1 MPEGSRFV
9 MEIGHSTDSFRSHS
23 FIVSIDRGRRG
34 DPDRFPTRMENQ
46 TDKIVLTDGRR
57 AIGSLE
63 LTALLAMVMSST
75 ALAID
80 VMLPAFADI
89 RTEFGLGDDSTA
101 VAGIVTMFML
111 GLAVAQ
117 VFFGVLADRFG
128 RKPILYAGIAIYVI
142 GAVASTLAPS
152 FGWLLAARF
161 LWGIGSAGPR
171 MITLSILRDTYSGER
186 MAKAMSF
193 VMAIFILV
201 PVVAPSIGAAMTE
214 WISWRAAFGFTAVA
228 AVLIGL
234 WSLRLPESLKP
245 ENRIRL
251 TRAEVTGAGRLVLT
265 TRMTVGYMFALTF
278 LFGAFI
284 SFIASSELIFSDI
297 YGLGE
302 QFPLIFGGIAVVMGL
317 AALLNGR
324 LVEKVGLQ
332 RLLSIVMVLY
342 LVFAATLVVLAI
354 GNDGAPPFWLFVGS
368 LTLVTSVFALLIPNI
383 NTAAMLPMGRVAG
396 TAAAI
401 IGTVT
406 TGGGALIGTMIDR
419 AYDGTVTPLSISFLG
434 LGVVAWALTRWAGAG
449 FHSVAVEPVPVPA
462 E

>member
-1 MPEGSRFV
+1 MK
-9 MEIGHSTDSFRSHS
+9 
-23 FIVSIDRGRRG
+23 
-34 DPDRFPTRMENQ
+34 NQ
-46 TDKIVLTDGRR
+46 NNKIVLTDGRR
-57 AIGSLE
+57 AIGNLE
-63 LTALLAMVMSST
+63 LIALLAMIMSST

-80 VMLPAFADI
+80 VMLPAFGDI
-89 RTEFGLGDDSTA
+89 RAEFGLGSDSTA
-101 VAGIVTMFML
+101 VAGVVTIFML

-128 RKPILYAGIAIYVI
+128 RKPILYAGIAIYIV

-161 LWGIGSAGPR
+161 LWGVGSAGPR
-171 MITLSILRDTYSGER
+171 MITLTILRDTYSGER

-201 PVVAPSIGAAMTE
+201 PVVAPSIGAAMTA
-214 WISWRAAFGFTAVA
+214 WISWRAAFGFTAIA
-228 AVLIGL
+228 AVIIGL

-245 ENRIRL
+245 ENRIKL
-251 TRAEVTGAGRLVLT
+251 TRVDVTGAGRQVLT
-265 TRMTVGYMFALTF
+265 TRMTLGYMFALTV

-284 SFIASSELIFSDI
+284 SYIASSELIFSDI
-297 YGLGE
+297 YDRGD
-302 QFPLIFGGIAVVMGL
+302 QFPLIFGGIAVAMGF

-324 LVEKVGLQ
+324 LVETIGLQ

-342 LVFAATLVVLAI
+342 LVFAATLVLLVI
-354 GNDGAPPFWLFVGS
+354 GNDGVPPFWLFVGS
-368 LTLVTSVFALLIPNI
+368 LTLLTSVFALLIPNI

-419 AYDGTVTPLSISFLG
+419 AYDGTVTPLSVSFLG
-434 LGVVAWALTRWAGAG
+434 LGVVAWAFTRWASAG
-449 FHSVAVEPVPVPA
+449 FRSVATEPIPVPA

>member
-1 MPEGSRFV
+1 M
-9 MEIGHSTDSFRSHS
+9 I
-23 FIVSIDRGRRG
+23 
-34 DPDRFPTRMENQ
+34 
-46 TDKIVLTDGRR
+46 
-57 AIGSLE
+57 
-63 LTALLAMVMSST
+63 MSST

-80 VMLPAFADI
+80 VMLPAFGDI
-89 RTEFGLGDDSTA
+89 RAEFGLGSDSTA
-101 VAGIVTMFML
+101 VAGVVTIFML

-128 RKPILYAGIAIYVI
+128 RKPILYAGIAIYIV

-161 LWGIGSAGPR
+161 LWGVGSAGPR

-201 PVVAPSIGAAMTE
+201 PVVAPSIGAAMTA
-214 WISWRAAFGFTAVA
+214 WISWRAAFGFTAIA
-228 AVLIGL
+228 AVIIGV

-245 ENRIRL
+245 ENRIKL
-251 TRAEVTGAGRLVLT
+251 TRVDVTGAGRQVLT
-265 TRMTVGYMFALTF
+265 TRMTLGYMFALTV

-284 SFIASSELIFSDI
+284 SYIASSELIFSDI
-297 YGLGE
+297 YDRGD
-302 QFPLIFGGIAVVMGL
+302 QFPLIFGGIAVAMGF

-324 LVEKVGLQ
+324 LVETIGLQ

-342 LVFAATLVVLAI
+342 LVFAATLVLLVI
-354 GNDGAPPFWLFVGS
+354 GNDGVPPFWLFVGS
-368 LTLVTSVFALLIPNI
+368 LTLLTSVFALLIPNI

-419 AYDGTVTPLSISFLG
+419 AYDGTVTPLSVSFLG
-434 LGVVAWALTRWAGAG
+434 LGVVAWAFTRWASAG
-449 FHSVAVEPVPVPA
+449 FRSVATEPVPVPA

>member
-1 MPEGSRFV
+1 V
-9 MEIGHSTDSFRSHS
+9 K
-23 FIVSIDRGRRG
+23 
-34 DPDRFPTRMENQ
+34 NQ
-46 TDKIVLTDGRR
+46 NNKIVLTDGRR
-57 AIGSLE
+57 AIGNLE
-63 LTALLAMVMSST
+63 LIALLAMIMSST

-80 VMLPAFADI
+80 VMLPAFGDI
-89 RTEFGLGDDSTA
+89 RAEFGLGSDSTA
-101 VAGIVTMFML
+101 VAGVVTIFML

-128 RKPILYAGIAIYVI
+128 RKPILYAGIAIYIV

-161 LWGIGSAGPR
+161 LWGVGSAGPR
-171 MITLSILRDTYSGER
+171 MITLTILRDTYSGER

-201 PVVAPSIGAAMTE
+201 PVVAPSIGAAMTA
-214 WISWRAAFGFTAVA
+214 WISWRAAFGFTAIA
-228 AVLIGL
+228 AVIIGL

-245 ENRIRL
+245 ENRIKL
-251 TRAEVTGAGRLVLT
+251 TRVDVTGAGRQVLT
-265 TRMTVGYMFALTF
+265 TRMTLGYMFALTV

-284 SFIASSELIFSDI
+284 SYIASSELIFSDI
-297 YGLGE
+297 YDRGD
-302 QFPLIFGGIAVVMGL
+302 QFPLIFGGIAVAMGF

-324 LVEKVGLQ
+324 LVETIGLQ

-342 LVFAATLVVLAI
+342 LVFAATLVLLVI
-354 GNDGAPPFWLFVGS
+354 GNDGVPPFWLFVGS
-368 LTLVTSVFALLIPNI
+368 LTLLTSVFALLIPNI

-419 AYDGTVTPLSISFLG
+419 AYDGTVTPLSVSFLG
-434 LGVVAWALTRWAGAG
+434 LGVVAWAFTRWASAG
-449 FHSVAVEPVPVPA
+449 FRSVATEPIPVPA